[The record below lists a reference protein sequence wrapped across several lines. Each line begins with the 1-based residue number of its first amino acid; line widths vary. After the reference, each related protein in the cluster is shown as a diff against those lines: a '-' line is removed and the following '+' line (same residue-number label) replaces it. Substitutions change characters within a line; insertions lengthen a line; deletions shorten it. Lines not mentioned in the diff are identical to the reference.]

1 MYFKLLLFS
10 FTAVYSINLWKC
22 SIMQK
27 KNITISHKY
36 RVGIPNNYT
45 DFETL
50 AKQAWLY

>member
-10 FTAVYSINLWKC
+10 FTAVYSINLWKF
-22 SIMQK
+22 SIIK
-27 KNITISHKY
+27 KNITIPHKY